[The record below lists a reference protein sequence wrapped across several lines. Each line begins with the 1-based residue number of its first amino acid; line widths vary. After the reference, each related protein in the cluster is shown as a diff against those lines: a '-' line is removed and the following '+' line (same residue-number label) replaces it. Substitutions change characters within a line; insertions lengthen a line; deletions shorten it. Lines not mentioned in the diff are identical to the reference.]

1 MKLKTGTNSPDIDT
15 LAAVLA
21 LIAHSQIVVAEPKG
35 EGVAKSW
42 PLPAGFDDIDIAV
55 LEWIAA
61 EGHRLGRGLVRH

>member
-1 MKLKTGTNSPDIDT
+1 MKLTTGTDSPDVDT

-35 EGVAKSW
+35 EGVAKSRS
-42 PLPAGFDDIDIAV
+42 LPAGFDDIDIAI

-61 EGHRLGRGLVRH
+61 DARRLGCVHH